1 MSAQGLSVASAP
13 AATALGEG
21 ASAPAPASNDA
32 APAGG
37 IKGAVPP
44 HYSLKEGDV
53 DPELG
58 KTVQDIIM
66 STEEFVVYVD
76 TDQYVQWLTVEP
88 YEKPKHRGE
97 VLSRATI
104 LEAQSKFI
112 TDTATLREVRRII
125 AEAIAQCLDRQ
136 PKEDSLRLLREA
148 EQQIAARNKEVAWQW
163 YFKAAYQVAGVAIA
177 VFILIWAL
185 RVPLTSYFGNNA
197 IEIALGALCGPLG
210 SLLSATSRAN
220 RLVLD
225 ANAGQRIHTFEGL
238 SRIGVGMVG
247 ALFVA
252 LATKG
257 GLIMGGMHFAGSP
270 LSLMLAL
277 CVAAG
282 ASERLVPSLVT
293 SFEKAALVPQGHA
306 AG

>member
-1 MSAQGLSVASAP
+1 MSAQGVSEPSATSSAP
-13 AATALGEG
+13 GG
-21 ASAPAPASNDA
+21 DPGAPAPASNDA
-32 APAGG
+32 AAPG
-37 IKGAVPP
+37 ITRAVPP

-58 KTVQDIIM
+58 KTVQDLIM
-66 STEEFVVYVD
+66 ATEEFVVYVD
-76 TDQYVQWLTVEP
+76 TEQDVQWQTVEP

-112 TDTATLREVRRII
+112 TDTKTLRAVRRII

-136 PKEDSLRLLREA
+136 SKEDSLRLLREA
-148 EQQIAARNKEVAWQW
+148 EQQISARNKEVAWQW
-163 YFKAAYQVAGVAIA
+163 YFKAAYLVAGLAIA

-185 RVPLTSYFGNNA
+185 RVPLIDYFGRNA
-197 IEIALGALCGPLG
+197 IGVVLGALCGPLG

-257 GLIMGGMHFAGSP
+257 GLIMGGMHFAGSS

-293 SFEKAALVPQGHA
+293 SFEKAALAPHGHA
-306 AG
+306 VG